1 MTTVNYFNC
10 PYVIKKF
17 DKHDELKNDVLD
29 CINNQSSFKIK
40 SDTTNI
46 RSDWG
51 SYKNTSKKYW
61 SILEKDINLY
71 LKNIFCDILGYSDFI
86 VGNYWYQQ
94 YTKDGSHGW
103 HTHLHTMWTSVY
115 YLEMPDD
122 APKTQCIDPLTKNV
136 IDIDASEGDI
146 LTFPSLIIHRA
157 PLVTSDCRKTIL
169 SWHCESSYNI
179 SY

>member
-71 LKNIFCDILGYSDFI
+71 LKNIFNLNCLKIIQIFMLLIL
-86 VGNYWYQQ
+86 
-94 YTKDGSHGW
+94 
-103 HTHLHTMWTSVY
+103 HL
-115 YLEMPDD
+115 E
-122 APKTQCIDPLTKNV
+122 KK
-136 IDIDASEGDI
+136 
-146 LTFPSLIIHRA
+146 
-157 PLVTSDCRKTIL
+157 
-169 SWHCESSYNI
+169 I
-179 SY
+179 S